1 MDAPQVALLP
11 DGRRLHLQHGPIDLV
26 IEAFGEREEVGS
38 AYRQARDRFRTVL
51 GELVE
56 ELPQLRKPVG
66 LEGRPLIP
74 TGPAAQRMVAAVSP
88 HRDVFV
94 TPMAAVAGSVADE
107 VMDATVAGRDLNKAY
122 INNSGDIAVHL
133 TPGETLSLGIVGE
146 LFRPTIDGTAELTF
160 EEPVRGVATS
170 GWQGRSLSFGIADA
184 VTVLAKNA
192 AAADV
197 AATLI
202 ANAVNVDHPA
212 IERAPAR
219 DMDDQS
225 DLGDLLV
232 TVGVGDL
239 DHATVDAALAA
250 GYATAKRMEGAGLIA
265 GAVLVLKKEMRATG
279 ALPGMAQITLPVTA

>member
-1 MDAPQVALLP
+1 MDLPQVALLP

-26 IEAFGEREEVGS
+26 IEAFGEREEVGA

-66 LEGRPLIP
+66 VDGKHLIP
-74 TGPAAQRMVAAVSP
+74 TGPTAQLMVAAVTP

-107 VMDATVAGRDLNKAY
+107 VMDALVAGRDLNKAY

-133 TPGETLSLGIVGE
+133 TPGETLRLGIVGE

-170 GWQGRSLSFGIADA
+170 GWQGRSLSFGVADA